1 MKTVYNQYLMM
12 AMMMASLSSDSSFM
26 NEMSGYKNLSP
37 EEKEFINRKKKAK
50 MEEIRRQRGMKSFDF
65 GDMSIL
71 ALNKKNAERK
81 YNNIKKMLNEKA
93 L

>member
-1 MKTVYNQYLMM
+1 MKSSYLYAM
-12 AMMMASLSSDSSFM
+12 ALMMASLSSDSSLM
-26 NEMSGYKNLSP
+26 NEMREYKSLSP
-37 EEKEFINRKKKAK
+37 EEKEFVNRKKKAK
-50 MEEIRRQRGMKSFDF
+50 MEEIRKQRGMKSYDF

-71 ALNKKNAERK
+71 ALNRKNAERK